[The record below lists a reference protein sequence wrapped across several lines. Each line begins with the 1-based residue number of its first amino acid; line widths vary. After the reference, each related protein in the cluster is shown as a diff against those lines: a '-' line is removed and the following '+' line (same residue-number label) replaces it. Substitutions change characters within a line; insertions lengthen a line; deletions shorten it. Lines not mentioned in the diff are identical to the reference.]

1 MKLIDEKTLIA
12 DPQGTLTNAAAGG
25 GAFILLNNGVR
36 VAVIDGDLWDH
47 LQTQLPSFADFA
59 KSVEKSR

>member
-1 MKLIDEKTLIA
+1 MKVIDEKSLVA

-36 VAVIDGDLWDH
+36 VAVIDADLWDH
-47 LQTQLPSFADFA
+47 LQPRLPSLADFVKDIK
-59 KSVEKSR
+59 KS